1 MSSTMNPVSSS
12 MPVKIWTDCAGDG
25 IAFSR
30 RVRKSALTC
39 AAEAGRKV
47 ASVKGGAE
55 GTGEGA

>member
-1 MSSTMNPVSSS
+1 MNPVSSS